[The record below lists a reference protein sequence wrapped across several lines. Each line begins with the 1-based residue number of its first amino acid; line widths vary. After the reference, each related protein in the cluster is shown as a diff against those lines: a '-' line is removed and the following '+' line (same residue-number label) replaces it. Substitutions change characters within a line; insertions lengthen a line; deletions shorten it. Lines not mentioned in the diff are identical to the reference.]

1 MSAERVDPGLTI
13 GAVSLTV
20 ADLERSIAFYRDAF
34 GFQVHSRDERSA
46 RLGAGH
52 GDGVGS
58 AGSVLLDLH
67 EVPGAKRP
75 LRATGLFHY
84 AVLLPSR
91 ADLAR
96 AVLRLSAAGVRIQG
110 ASDHGVS
117 EAIYLADPDGNGIE
131 IYRDRPRSE
140 WPHERGGAVSMP
152 TEPLDLEGLLREAPR
167 DPDSTG
173 PAPDGTRIG
182 HVHLHV
188 ADLAAAE
195 RFYVDVL
202 GFDVVTRYGSQA
214 LFVSAGGYHHH
225 VGLNTWAGVGAP
237 PPPEGS
243 AGLRWFELAHTS
255 DEERDRTVS
264 RVAASG
270 VKANRIGD
278 DYMVRDPAQNGI
290 RLAVGSRDP
299 ARAGGN
305 GGRR

>member
-1 MSAERVDPGLTI
+1 MPAARIDPGLTI
-13 GAVSLTV
+13 GTVSLTV
-20 ADLERSIAFYRDAF
+20 SDLERSTEFYRDAL

-46 RLGAGH
+46 RLGAG
-52 GDGVGS
+52 DGVGS
-58 AGSVLLDLH
+58 AGLVLLDLH

-96 AVLRLSAAGVRIQG
+96 AVLRLSTAGVRIQG

-117 EAIYLADPDGNGIE
+117 EAIYLADPDGLGIE
-131 IYRDRPRSE
+131 IYRDRPRSQ
-140 WPHERGGAVSMP
+140 WPRDRGGAVSMP
-152 TEPLDLEGLLREAPR
+152 TDPLDLEALLREAPR

-195 RFYVDVL
+195 RFYVDTL
-202 GFDVVTRYGSQA
+202 GFDIVTRYGSEA

-225 VGLNTWAGVGAP
+225 IGLNTWAGVGAP
-237 PPPEGS
+237 PPTEGS
-243 AGLRWFELAHTS
+243 AGLRWFELAHTGE
-255 DEERDRTVS
+255 EERDKT
-264 RVAASG
+264 AARAAAAGAESE
-270 VKANRIGD
+270 RIGS
-278 DYMVRDPAQNGI
+278 YYLIRDPSGNGI
-290 RLAVGSRDP
+290 RITARP
-299 ARAGGN
+299 APKVYA
-305 GGRR
+305 